1 MNCGFSGLRVW
12 GMPAR
17 DEQKIFGT
25 WDFKWPREK
34 RTIRIAFQELRPE
47 AGSGKTLAQ
56 LIDKVEAL
64 ANTWMS
70 PECPFTF
77 DFLRQ
82 TLPAPARDANG
93 GRSPVSSS
101 RAYVEYDELVSFA
114 PLPIPFTYDVK
125 EALAPN
131 AAGRLFQN
139 RTITHGASGK
149 DLLITLPTAQLGR
162 FARRCDYGVPTV
174 YLGKPHRTV
183 EPSKGAVLRAT
194 FPQNTETR
202 DAMASAESIALPEKD
217 DSLHDYFGLD
227 VPSSRT
233 KEFEGAVVHEFG
245 HVLGIPHLHQS
256 PLIHPT
262 WKEVDALE
270 AVLEAGIGVTL
281 DSDFIQT
288 QITLPL
294 PATAKGLRA
303 GATARCGAMFSD
315 WPLKP
320 AVDADGN
327 PIDSSMTHPFQGAL
341 LLNPRPLLLQ
351 RFLEPQPADL
361 DFLRA
366 MYS

>member
-12 GMPAR
+12 GMPAW

-34 RTIRIAFQELRPE
+34 KTIRIAFQELPPE
-47 AGSGKTLAQ
+47 AGNRKTLAQ
-56 LIDKVEAL
+56 LIEKVRAL

-82 TLPAPARDANG
+82 TLPAPAHDANR

-101 RAYVEYDELVSFA
+101 SAYVEYDELVSFA

-125 EALAPN
+125 VALAPN
-131 AAGRLFQN
+131 PEGLLFRN
-139 RTITHGASGK
+139 RTIARGASGK
-149 DLLITLPTAQLGR
+149 NLLIKLPTAQLGR

-174 YLGKPHRTV
+174 YLGKPHRTLK
-183 EPSKGAVLRAT
+183 PSKDALLQAT
-194 FPQNTETR
+194 FPKGVTTN
-202 DAMASAESIALPEKD
+202 AMASAESIALPEEA
-217 DSLHDYFGLD
+217 DSLHDHFGLD
-227 VPSSRT
+227 TAESRT
-233 KEFEGAVVHEFG
+233 REFEGAVVHEFG

-262 WKEVDALE
+262 WKEVDVLE
-270 AVLEAGIGVTL
+270 AVLQAGIGVAL
-281 DSDFIQT
+281 DSDFIKT
-288 QITLPL
+288 QITLSL
-294 PATAKGLRA
+294 PGTAKGPRE
-303 GATARCGAMFSD
+303 GAAARCGAMFSD
-315 WPLKP
+315 WPEKP
-320 AVDADGN
+320 AVDDAGN
-327 PIDSSMTHPFQGAL
+327 PIDSAMTHPFQGAL
-341 LLNPRPLLLQ
+341 LLDPRPVLLQ
-351 RFLEPQPADL
+351 RFLKPERADL